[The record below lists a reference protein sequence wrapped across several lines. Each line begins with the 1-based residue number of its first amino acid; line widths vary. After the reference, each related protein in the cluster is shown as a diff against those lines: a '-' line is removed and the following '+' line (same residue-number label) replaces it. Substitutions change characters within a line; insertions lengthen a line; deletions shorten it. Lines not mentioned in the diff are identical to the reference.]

1 MMAAQLTDHQ
11 WYLSTL
17 LSNRVRVKP
26 SQDPAITGIS
36 LDSRSVI
43 PGGLFLACAGERQHG
58 LDFVFQVL
66 EQGVAA
72 ILCEPGGDW
81 PQAQIDAL
89 SSEIAVPLLSMAGL
103 NQQVSQL
110 AARFYGK
117 PSQDMKMIGIT
128 GTNGKTSCSQF
139 LAEALQASMPCGIIG
154 TLGSGFPGALQAGR
168 HTTPEPV
175 ELQSILANLRDQ
187 GAQTVVMEVSS
198 HALEQGRTTAV
209 QFDCA
214 VLTNLSRDHLDFH
227 GDMASYAAA
236 KQRLFEHP
244 GLRCAVLNLDDPF
257 GWSLLETLP
266 ETVQVVA
273 YGLSR
278 PDCHLPSHIKDWLWA
293 TEIKPAHN
301 GMRIQLESSWGAG
314 TFDSK
319 LLGQFNVSNLL
330 AVLAVLLEQG
340 IPMAQALQRL
350 SEVNTVPGRMEC
362 FGCDDQ
368 PQVVVDYAHTPDAL
382 EQVIVALR
390 PHTSGRLICLFGCG
404 GDRDQG
410 KRPLMGAIAERLC
423 DQVVL
428 TDDNPRSEDGEQII
442 TDILSGVTRPDAI
455 QVQRNRAEAINS
467 AIAEAVA
474 GDLVLVSGKG
484 HETTQLC
491 GDLTLYF
498 SDREQVQKALAR
510 GVGQ

>member
-1 MMAAQLTDHQ
+1 MMVAQLTDRQ

-26 SQDPAITGIS
+26 SQDPAITSIS
-36 LDSRSVI
+36 LDSRKVV
-43 PGGLFLACAGERQHG
+43 PGGLFLACAGDSHHG

-89 SSEIAVPLLSMAGL
+89 SAEIAVPLLSMEGL
-103 NQQVSQL
+103 SQQVSQL
-110 AARFYGK
+110 AARFYGE
-117 PSQDMKMIGIT
+117 PGQDMKMIGIT

-139 LAEALQASMPCGIIG
+139 LAEALQVSMSCGIIG

-175 ELQSILANLRDQ
+175 ELQSILADLRDQ
-187 GAQTVVMEVSS
+187 GAQAVVMEVSS
-198 HALEQGRTTAV
+198 HALDQGRTTAV
-209 QFDCA
+209 PFDCA

-227 GDMASYAAA
+227 GDMARYAMA
-236 KQRLFEHP
+236 KQRLFESP

-257 GWSLLETLP
+257 GWSLLEKLP

-273 YGLSR
+273 YGLSCPDR
-278 PDCHLPSHIKDWLWA
+278 PLPGHLKGWLWS
-293 TEIKPAHN
+293 TGITPTSN
-301 GMRIQLESSWGAG
+301 GMHIQLQSSWGVGA
-314 TFDSK
+314 FDSK
-319 LLGQFNVSNLL
+319 LLGRFNVSNLL

-340 IPMAQALQRL
+340 VPLHQALQQL
-350 SEVNTVPGRMEC
+350 SRVHTVPGRMER
-362 FGCDDQ
+362 FGGGGQ
-368 PQVVVDYAHTPDAL
+368 PLVVVDYAHTPDAL
-382 EQVIVALR
+382 EQAITALR
-390 PHTSGRLICLFGCG
+390 PHTPGRLICLFGCG

-410 KRPLMGAIAERLC
+410 KRPLMGAVAERLC
-423 DQVVL
+423 DQVML
-428 TDDNPRSEDGEQII
+428 TDDNPRSEDGDQII
-442 TDILSGVTRPDAI
+442 ADILSGVAQPGAI
-455 QVQRNRAEAINS
+455 RIQRNRAEAISS
-467 AIAEAVA
+467 AIAGAAVD
-474 GDLVLVSGKG
+474 DLVLVSGKG

-491 GDLTLYF
+491 GDLTLCF

-510 GVGQ
+510 EAGQ

>member
-1 MMAAQLTDHQ
+1 MMAAQLTHRQ

-26 SQDPAITGIS
+26 SQDPVISSIS
-36 LDSRSVI
+36 LDSRTVV
-43 PGGLFLACAGERQHG
+43 PGGLFLACAGDRHHG

-66 EQGVAA
+66 EQGAAA

-81 PQAQIDAL
+81 PQTQIDAL
-89 SSEIAVPLLSMAGL
+89 ATEIAVPLLSMEGL
-103 NQQVSQL
+103 SQQVSQL
-110 AARFYGK
+110 AARFYGE
-117 PSQDMKMIGIT
+117 PGRDMKIIGIT

-139 LAEALQASMPCGIIG
+139 LAEALQASMPCGIVG
-154 TLGSGFPGALQAGR
+154 TLGNGFPGVLQAGR

-175 ELQSILANLRDQ
+175 ELQSILADLRGQ
-187 GAQTVVMEVSS
+187 GAQAVAMEVSS
-198 HALEQGRTTAV
+198 HALDQGRAAAV

-227 GDMASYAAA
+227 GDMAGYAAA
-236 KQRLFEHP
+236 KQRLFEYP

-257 GWSLLETLP
+257 GWALLKTLP

-278 PDCHLPSHIKDWLWA
+278 PDRPLPSRIKGWVWSS
-293 TEIKPAHN
+293 EIASTQQ
-301 GMRIQLESSWGAG
+301 GMHIQLESSWGAG
-314 TFDSK
+314 ALDSK
-319 LLGQFNVSNLL
+319 LLGRFNVSNLL

-340 IPMAQALQRL
+340 MPMASALQQL
-350 SEVNTVPGRMEC
+350 SKVNTVPGRMER
-362 FGCDDQ
+362 FGGGDQ
-368 PQVVVDYAHTPDAL
+368 PLVVVDYAHTPDAL
-382 EQVIVALR
+382 EQAITALQ

-423 DQVVL
+423 DGVTL
-428 TDDNPRSEDGEQII
+428 TDDNPRSEDGDQTING
-442 TDILSGVTRPDAI
+442 ILSGMRHPDVI

-467 AIAEAVA
+467 AIAEATA

-491 GDLTLYF
+491 GDLVLYF
-498 SDREQVQKALAR
+498 SDREQVQKALA
-510 GVGQ
+510 GKVSG